1 MDLVNVSDNY
11 FTQRQHQFILT
22 YCENCSYK
30 YGEVDNAETP
40 PTGLIHEIPPTE
52 EIYPLIERRIEQS
65 MGPDASKYTLYRM
78 YINCFAPS
86 ERPYFHR
93 DGDTGITFLYYVNGT
108 DDLNEGGETQI
119 VENGSIK
126 GILPISNRL
135 VQFNANV
142 LHRATTYRN
151 SHRFTLAV
159 KYS

>member
-1 MDLVNVSDNY
+1 MN
-11 FTQRQHQFILT
+11 
-22 YCENCSYK
+22 
-30 YGEVDNAETP
+30 
-40 PTGLIHEIPPTE
+40 
-52 EIYPLIERRIEQS
+52 
-65 MGPDASKYTLYRM
+65 LYRM

-119 VENGSIK
+119 VEDGLIK
-126 GILPISNRL
+126 GVLPISNRL

>member
-1 MDLVNVSDNY
+1 MNNLQIHDNFLSPLQLNSVKEYSIIAPYLYGEYDKTKDLVPKDMN
-11 FTQRQHQFILT
+11 
-22 YCENCSYK
+22 
-30 YGEVDNAETP
+30 
-40 PTGLIHEIPPTE
+40 
-52 EIYPLIERRIEQS
+52 
-65 MGPDASKYTLYRM
+65 LYRM

-119 VENGSIK
+119 VEDGLIK
-126 GILPISNRL
+126 GVLPISNRL